1 MIQKKAEKVLKKC
14 LIAFLK
20 RKILPN
26 KSLYHQ
32 KKKPHDF
39 CRSQVIEGGFLIP
52 KKGGDRVKVR
62 VIKSFYDRSADM
74 VLRKEGSEFEADGGR
89 ATELKNLGFVE
100 PLPKPEK
107 TEKPEKPEKKTKST
121 K

>member
-1 MIQKKAEKVLKKC
+1 M
-14 LIAFLK
+14 
-20 RKILPN
+20 
-26 KSLYHQ
+26 
-32 KKKPHDF
+32 
-39 CRSQVIEGGFLIP
+39 IEGGFLIP

-100 PLPKPEK
+100 PVPKPEK
-107 TEKPEKPEKKTKST
+107 TKSN
-121 K
+121 KGASDNSMPCLCAAADC

>member
-1 MIQKKAEKVLKKC
+1 M
-14 LIAFLK
+14 
-20 RKILPN
+20 
-26 KSLYHQ
+26 
-32 KKKPHDF
+32 
-39 CRSQVIEGGFLIP
+39 
-52 KKGGDRVKVR
+52 KVR

-100 PLPKPEK
+100 PVPKP
-107 TEKPEKPEKKTKST
+107 EKPEKPEKKTKST